1 MIKRTAEHI
10 LTWIGVGLSAIGLL
24 LIGLV
29 LPFMS
34 ADSFIQGMQEGDGNI
49 TYEDAT
55 MTASLF
61 QNVGIFV
68 LILGLITL
76 VIAIIGGVFINKNAK
91 TAGILILI
99 AGVISLLGNWV
110 VAILWIIAGI
120 LLLVKK
126 PQRDTLTEDGYY
138 NYDKAN
144 EVAKDRNNEDPY
156 KY

>member
-99 AGVISLLGNWV
+99 AGVIF
-110 VAILWIIAGI
+110 
-120 LLLVKK
+120 
-126 PQRDTLTEDGYY
+126 Y
-138 NYDKAN
+138 
-144 EVAKDRNNEDPY
+144 
-156 KY
+156 